1 VSPILAG
8 VAVTGVHFV
17 ITLAAIVFGTG
28 PTDRRREAGAP
39 PTPYDRSLLVV
50 FRALSFPVHQLTERY
65 PGLLSR
71 TGWPYEHLLLMGNS
85 ALWGI
90 AVGVLVLVV

>member
-1 VSPILAG
+1 MSPILAG
-8 VAVTGVHFV
+8 VVVAAVHFA
-17 ITLAAIVFGTG
+17 IMLAGIVVGSG
-28 PTDRRREAGAP
+28 PTFRRGEAGLP
-39 PTPYDRSLLVV
+39 LTLYDRCLLVLLK
-50 FRALSFPVHQLTERY
+50 ALSFPVHQLTERH

-90 AVGVLVLVV
+90 AAGVLVFVI